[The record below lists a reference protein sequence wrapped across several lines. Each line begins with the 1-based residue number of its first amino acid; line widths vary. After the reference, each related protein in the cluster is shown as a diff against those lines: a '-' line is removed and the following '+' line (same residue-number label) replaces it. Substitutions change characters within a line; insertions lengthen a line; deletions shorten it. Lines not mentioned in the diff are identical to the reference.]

1 MGAAG
6 IESAT
11 SASELDR
18 ARNRGKHLGRNA
30 CKLRSRLPVDLAS
43 FRLFPERT
51 CQRLAKEVRASR
63 RAKVLLG
70 GRDRY
75 QTELLQHE
83 KPVEHQMERCVFAL
97 AEAKHLDVADLD

>member
-51 CQRLAKEVRASR
+51 CQRGPTSR
-63 RAKVLLG
+63 RANVLLG
-70 GRDRY
+70 GRGGY
-75 QTELLQHE
+75 QTQLFEHE
-83 KPVEHQMERCVFAL
+83 EPVEHQMERCVFAL